1 MHLVTFSMTGLN
13 TLSQKQPKRKFSS
26 QCLCPV
32 PGSCSILCWQLCLFY
47 NLLKFI
53 FQLLL
58 GSLPTSLILY
68 FSFWHFRYFINCY
81 ALKWQTARKQ
91 MDTRMKHSQNSGTLA
106 RLLKVMK
113 EERIANDSSA
123 EEHSQSSVQESK
135 DTAQTISSTLLGG
148 SFDQILPWNG
158 SCQHCS
164 HH

>member
-1 MHLVTFSMTGLN
+1 
-13 TLSQKQPKRKFSS
+13 
-26 QCLCPV
+26 
-32 PGSCSILCWQLCLFY
+32 
-47 NLLKFI
+47 
-53 FQLLL
+53 
-58 GSLPTSLILY
+58 
-68 FSFWHFRYFINCY
+68 
-81 ALKWQTARKQ
+81 